1 MTQQALQLTEEEY
14 FDFATLDSN
23 WNEVVYQMGLLK
35 IEELNLQQTEYNLEM
50 KKNDLTNQKQKLLEA
65 ITFKHGQGTVNLEEK
80 CFIPYLEN

>member
-14 FDFATLDSN
+14 FNFTTLDSN

-35 IEELNLQQTEYNLEM
+35 IEELNLQQREYILEM
-50 KKNDLTNQKQKLLEA
+50 KKNDLTNQRQKLLET
-65 ITFKHGQGTVNLEEK
+65 ISIKHGQGTINLEEK